1 MVLLKTMINIDEV
14 EKLAKLARIEI
25 TDEEKEQF
33 QKEIG
38 AILDY
43 VSELKEAPIAEKE
56 ISIISENVNRLRED
70 ANPHETGIYS
80 KELLEEAPKSEKG
93 FVKVKKI
100 FE

>member
-1 MVLLKTMINIDEV
+1 MLLLKTMISIEEV
-14 EKLAKLARIEI
+14 EKLAQLARIEV
-25 TDEEKEQF
+25 TGEEKEQF

-43 VSELKEAPIAEKE
+43 VSELKEATVAKGETMAK
-56 ISIISENVNRLRED
+56 SENVNQLRED
-70 ANPHETGIYS
+70 ENPHETGIYS
-80 KELLEEAPKSEKG
+80 KKLLEEAPRSEKG

>member
-1 MVLLKTMINIDEV
+1 MINIEEV
-14 EKLAKLARIEI
+14 EKLARLARIEL

-38 AILDY
+38 SILDY
-43 VSELKEAPIAEKE
+43 VSELKEAPIEGDEALA
-56 ISIISENVNRLRED
+56 ISENVNQLRED
-70 ANPHETGIYS
+70 ENPHETGLYS
-80 KELLEEAPKSEKG
+80 KELLEETPRSEKG

>member
-1 MVLLKTMINIDEV
+1 MIKIEEV
-14 EKLAKLARIEI
+14 EKLAKLARIEL
-25 TDEEKEQF
+25 TGEEKEQF

-43 VSELKEAPIAEKE
+43 VSELKEAPTRGNEGE
-56 ISIISENVNRLRED
+56 ITPEHRNQLRED
-70 ANPHETGIYS
+70 ENPHETGIYN
-80 KELLEEAPKSEKG
+80 KELLDEAPRSEKG

>member
-1 MVLLKTMINIDEV
+1 MIKTEDV

-25 TDEEKEQF
+25 TDDEKKQF

-43 VSELKEAPIAEKE
+43 VSELKEAPTDNSK
-56 ISIISENVNRLRED
+56 SLTRPENMNRLRED
-70 ANPHETGIYS
+70 KSPHAPGTYT
-80 KELLEEAPKSEKG
+80 KELLEGAPRSEKG